1 MLPDVKHVKLGMIE
15 DVGWLHQYAKF
26 GDFFLKHAVNIG
38 ENVKNVNKLEG

>member
-26 GDFFLKHAVNIG
+26 GDLFLKHAENIG
-38 ENVKNVNKLEG
+38 ENVKNVKKLEG